1 MITISKISIALAIF
15 TIASLQLK
23 AQNKNT
29 ISIEGSGNVITKTVT
44 TQPYNV
50 INVRGSMEVL
60 LENGKEGNI
69 QVTADDNVQDYILV
83 ESDGN
88 TLTISM
94 KGNTSLRNTKKI
106 KIKVPFENLSELS
119 LNGSG
124 VIGGKDIIKSDLLKL
139 SLSGS
144 GDMELNIDTNSV
156 LAELNGS
163 GEMELTGN
171 TKDFQIKTTGS
182 GELEGK
188 KLTSENAKISITG
201 SGNSS
206 IFVNNS
212 LTGEIQGSGAV
223 YYGGNPASNTVKV
236 RGSGKVSPM

>member
-1 MITISKISIALAIF
+1 MTTISKITIALAIF
-15 TIASLQLK
+15 TIGSLQLT
-23 AQNKNT
+23 AQNRNT

-50 INVRGSMEVL
+50 INVRGSMEVY
-60 LENGKEGNI
+60 LEKGKEGTI
-69 QVTADDNVQDYILV
+69 QVTADDNVQEYILV

-119 LNGSG
+119 LSGSG
-124 VIGGKDIIKSDLLKL
+124 EIEGKDLIKSDLLKL

-144 GDMELNIDTNSV
+144 GEMQLNLETNSIV
-156 LAELNGS
+156 SELNGS

-171 TKDFQIKTTGS
+171 TKDFQIKATGS
-182 GELEGK
+182 GDLDGK
-188 KLTSENAKISITG
+188 KLTSENAQISITG
-201 SGNSS
+201 SGSSS
-206 IFVNNS
+206 INIKNS
-212 LTGEIQGSGAV
+212 LTGEIQGSGSI
-223 YYGGNPASNTVKV
+223 YYGGNPATNDVKV
-236 RGSGKVSPM
+236 RGSGKVSQM